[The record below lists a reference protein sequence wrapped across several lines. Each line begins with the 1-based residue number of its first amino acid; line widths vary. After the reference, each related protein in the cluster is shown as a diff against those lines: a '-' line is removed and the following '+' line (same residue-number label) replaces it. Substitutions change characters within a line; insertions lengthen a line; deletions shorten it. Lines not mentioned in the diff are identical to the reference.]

1 MILVATVATGGGV
14 LFQTGVL
21 FSTETRN
28 FAIFWPIL
36 AILSQIY
43 AQFSVLFTGGGVSK
57 LTNIRYESMMSVVMR
72 V

>member
-1 MILVATVATGGGV
+1 MILVATVANGGGV

-21 FSTETRN
+21 FSTDN
-28 FAIFWPIL
+28 AKFCHIL
-36 AILSQIY
+36 AILSRIY